1 MSVTNEELRDLTDL
15 VHGTRQSVSNDQSD
29 ESAVASAAAN
39 LCSGMGEGLLYAPTE
54 LNELVKAAIET
65 GYRAALTDI
74 RNGKVEGFD
83 VAS

>member
-1 MSVTNEELRDLTDL
+1 
-15 VHGTRQSVSNDQSD
+15 
-29 ESAVASAAAN
+29 
-39 LCSGMGEGLLYAPTE
+39 MGEGLLYAPTE